1 MRTTEILHSL
11 YRTFITRAFFF
22 VVVLRKFP
30 CDLWD
35 FNIFLC
41 YSMLDISKSIG
52 GKFIGMYIIEW
63 REMCGMRKAI
73 NSIKSITTLT
83 RTHTHTSTSIN
94 GSRESNTNNKYRD
107 LENVRYQS
115 EWHISQMQKAEI
127 ANAILRPFLPLMYS
141 FRSHKHTHTFINRL
155 SFEIK
160 MIIRFGPKQPNELN
174 ECKSDKVETRT

>member
-1 MRTTEILHSL
+1 MLFHAGYFKIDRRKVHWNVY
-11 YRTFITRAFFF
+11 YRMERN
-22 VVVLRKFP
+22 VWHEKSNKFNQI
-30 CDLWD
+30 DYHTD
-35 FNIFLC
+35 
-41 YSMLDISKSIG
+41 
-52 GKFIGMYIIEW
+52 
-63 REMCGMRKAI
+63 
-73 NSIKSITTLT
+73 
-83 RTHTHTSTSIN
+83 THTHTSTSIN

-107 LENVRYQS
+107 LESVRYQS